1 MPALTIYT
9 TMFCPYCSRAKAL
22 LRSKGL
28 DFQEIGVGMSPSK
41 RAEMIARS
49 GGRNTVPQIFVDD
62 VYIGDCDELYAL
74 EAEGRLDAMLTPA

>member
-9 TMFCPYCSRAKAL
+9 TMFCPYCARAKAL
-22 LRSKGL
+22 LKSKGV
-28 DFQEIGVGMSPSK
+28 DFQEIGVGMNRAK

-49 GGRNTVPQIFVDD
+49 GGRDTVPQIFVDGAH
-62 VYIGDCDELYAL
+62 VGDCDDLFAL